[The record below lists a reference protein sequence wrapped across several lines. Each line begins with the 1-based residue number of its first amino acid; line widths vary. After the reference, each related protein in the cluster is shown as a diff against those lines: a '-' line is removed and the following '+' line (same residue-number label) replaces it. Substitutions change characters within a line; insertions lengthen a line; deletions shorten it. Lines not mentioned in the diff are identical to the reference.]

1 MLAPMLCGCHLEI
14 LNSFLKEPFIL
25 VLHWAHDLYGQS
37 CMESLLTLLSEFKK
51 KRASA
56 LPCTCQALPV
66 SGRPGEQAVQGGPDQ
81 RAV

>member
-14 LNSFLKEPFIL
+14 LNSFLKGPFIL

-51 KRASA
+51 KRASP
-56 LPCTCQALPV
+56 LPCTRQVLPAW
-66 SGRPGEQAVQGGPDQ
+66 GRPDQ
-81 RAV
+81 RAA